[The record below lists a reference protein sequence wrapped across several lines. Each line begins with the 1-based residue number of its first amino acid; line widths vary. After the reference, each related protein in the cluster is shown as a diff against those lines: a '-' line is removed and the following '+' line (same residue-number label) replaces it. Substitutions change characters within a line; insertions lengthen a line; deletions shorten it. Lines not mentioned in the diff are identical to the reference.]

1 MARRKYKVK
10 DKVHFKFLGEPL
22 TGIIKE
28 VKESQKYS
36 TKDKVRYSI
45 YDGKYTYPVQLENI
59 IKKIK

>member
-10 DKVHFKFLGEPL
+10 DKVYFKFLGEPL

-28 VKESQKYS
+28 IKESQKYN
-36 TKDKVRYSI
+36 TKDKIRYSI

-59 IKKIK
+59 IKKVK